1 MAENLSE
8 YTMEVSIVEKAPHLI
23 SIIDNDMAH
32 FIHKEIKKHGVK
44 VYVNEGVNKIEEHEK
59 LLLTLDNGLRQI

>member
-1 MAENLSE
+1 MEDISGVEMAENLSE

-32 FIHKEIKKHGVK
+32 F
-44 VYVNEGVNKIEEHEK
+44 Y
-59 LLLTLDNGLRQI
+59 T